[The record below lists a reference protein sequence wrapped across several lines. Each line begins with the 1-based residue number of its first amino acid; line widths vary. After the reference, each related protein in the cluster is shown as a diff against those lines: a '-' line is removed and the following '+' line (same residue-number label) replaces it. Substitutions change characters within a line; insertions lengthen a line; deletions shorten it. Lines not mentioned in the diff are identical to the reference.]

1 MEAKKQAGRS
11 PAAFFAEWPL
21 SDPAMRPTRSVT
33 GSAEAR
39 GAAAQRAP
47 QTKKVA
53 PQARVFTEGK
63 QCGVAQPPQRDSVS
77 PSFGSLASGR
87 ARTLIPAAGP
97 PFPHANRFAG
107 FARGPRRWGAPCAVG
122 AGAHTRPR
130 ADEGIGPYARKRRV
144 PRRPFRRRRRLGLIF
159 PPNPRRGP

>member
-47 QTKKVA
+47 QTKK
-53 PQARVFTEGK
+53 Q
-63 QCGVAQPPQRDSVS
+63 
-77 PSFGSLASGR
+77 L
-87 ARTLIPAAGP
+87 
-97 PFPHANRFAG
+97 
-107 FARGPRRWGAPCAVG
+107 
-122 AGAHTRPR
+122 
-130 ADEGIGPYARKRRV
+130 
-144 PRRPFRRRRRLGLIF
+144 RRRRKVFHGGVSSVASRSRRSVTASAKLWITRFRASPNAHSRRWASFSPREPLRWVRAGSHEGGGA
-159 PPNPRRGP
+159 PPAP